1 MKLGET
7 TSEKDVRRVQ
17 ESRDIVKTI
26 IDYGVNEGHKLD
38 IIYFLSLELENRSA
52 LEDITKILKKYRSGI
67 KPDEESQY
75 DDVEPDSNDTKLLGV
90 WQI

>member
-7 TSEKDVRRVQ
+7 TSEKDVKRIQ

-26 IDYGVNEGHKLD
+26 INYGVNEGHKLD

-75 DDVEPDSNDTKLLGV
+75 DSSEPDSNNTKLLGV

>member
-7 TSEKDVRRVQ
+7 SSEKDVKRIQ

-26 IDYGVNEGHKLD
+26 INYGVNEDHKLD
-38 IIYFLSLELENRSA
+38 ILYFLSLELENRSA

-75 DDVEPDSNDTKLLGV
+75 DEEEPDSKSNKLLGV
-90 WQI
+90 

>member
-1 MKLGET
+1 MKVGET

-17 ESRDIVKTI
+17 ESREIVKTI

-38 IIYFLSLELENRSA
+38 IIYFLSIELENRSA

-75 DDVEPDSNDTKLLGV
+75 DGEEPDSNNTKLLGV

>member
-1 MKLGET
+1 MKIGKTE
-7 TSEKDVRRVQ
+7 SEKDIKNIQ
-17 ESRDIVKTI
+17 ESREIVKTI
-26 IDYGVNEGHKLD
+26 IDYGVNEEHKVNIL
-38 IIYFLSLELENRSA
+38 YFLSLELENRSA

-75 DDVEPDSNDTKLLGV
+75 DDKEPDGDNRKLLGV

>member
-1 MKLGET
+1 MKIGET
-7 TSEKDVRRVQ
+7 SSEKDVRRIQ

-38 IIYFLSLELENRSA
+38 ILYFLSLELENRSA

-75 DDVEPDSNDTKLLGV
+75 DEKEPDSDNNKLLGV

>member
-1 MKLGET
+1 MKVGET

-17 ESRDIVKTI
+17 ESREIVKTI

-38 IIYFLSLELENRSA
+38 IIYFLSIELENRSA

-75 DDVEPDSNDTKLLGV
+75 DGEEPDSNNTKLLGV
-90 WQI
+90 